1 MKQFDF
7 NTLIRAGIALLICLI
22 IIKAV
27 MKLVKKIVARD
38 NINNTIGVFIQSAV
52 RVVLWFLTGLVTA
65 DILGIPITS
74 FLAAFS
80 VVGLAVSLSV
90 QNYLSNIAGGLTILA
105 TKPFAEG
112 DFIEADSVSGS
123 VEQIGLFY
131 TRIRTVDSKRIHI
144 PNSDMSQ
151 SKIINYT
158 AEDYRRIDI
167 EVSASYDAEV
177 GFVEQVL
184 KKLTEN
190 TPGIL
195 KESPFPSERA
205 VFTNVL
211 RYDSSAIV
219 YLIRAWVKTPDYW
232 SAYFSLMSSLKQEF
246 DKNGIEMTYNHLNV
260 HMIDD
265 KKASRAYKS

>member
-1 MKQFDF
+1 MKQIDVD
-7 NTLIRAGIALLICLI
+7 NLIRAGIALIVCI
-22 IIKAV
+22 IVIKAV

-38 NINNTIGVFIQSAV
+38 NINNTLGVFIQSAV
-52 RVVLWFLTGLVTA
+52 RIVLWFLTGLVAA

-105 TKPFAEG
+105 TKPFVEG
-112 DFIEADSVSGS
+112 DFIEADSVSGT

-131 TRIRTVDSKRIHI
+131 TMVRTIDSKRIHI

-158 AEDYRRIDI
+158 AEDYRRIDV
-167 EVSASYDAEV
+167 EVSASYDSDV
-177 GFVEQVL
+177 DFVERVL
-184 KKLTEN
+184 KELVES

-195 KESPFPSERA
+195 KESPIPTEQA
-205 VFTNVL
+205 VFTNVI
-211 RYDSSAIV
+211 RYDNSSIV
-219 YLIRAWVKTPDYW
+219 YLIRAWVKTSDYW
-232 SAYFSLMSSLKQEF
+232 KTYFALMSSLKPGF
-246 DKNGIEMTYNHLNV
+246 DRNGIEMTYDHLNV
-260 HMIDD
+260 HIVED
-265 KKASRAYKS
+265 K